1 MAVSWNWKH
10 RIAALTVSL
19 LLMMGFDFARHLISH
34 RQRLHFDMQ
43 ACIWDPL
50 HQLLNPLSRHLKRH
64 DFLRKMLLAFD
75 SILIDL
81 SVLYFG
87 ITWAIYG
94 RTKSF
99 MPSLLIFYVT
109 RALVLNICKW
119 PLPKLYLF
127 GDPGVPSYFVDYDQ
141 TNDLYF
147 SGHCGCLTVMTT
159 DCYLNGRRRWV
170 VLLFLVLTYTF
181 FVLALEGG
189 HYTNDM
195 IIGVI
200 AGFTIDRLY
209 FLRKER
215 ITLWYLRV
223 FAQSLDGLKA
233 KLQALAMFLGLHG
246 SQIRRSPAA
255 NDGEQSK
262 LEDSTL

>member
-1 MAVSWNWKH
+1 MVVSWNWKY
-10 RIAALTVSL
+10 RIAVLLFSL
-19 LLMMGFDFARHLISH
+19 LVMLGLDFARHMIS
-34 RQRLHFDMQ
+34 RGQRTDFDMQ

-50 HQLLNPLSRHLKRH
+50 HQLLHPISNHLKSH
-64 DFLRKMLLAFD
+64 DFLRKMLLALD

-87 ITWAIYG
+87 ITWAAYG

-99 MPSLLIFYVT
+99 MPSLLIFYVI
-109 RALVLNICKW
+109 RAPVLIICKW

-127 GDPGVPSYFVDYDQ
+127 GDPGIPSFFVDYDQ

-159 DCYLNGRRRWV
+159 DCFLNGRKKWV
-170 VLLFLVLTYTF
+170 VFTFLLLTYTF

-195 IIGVI
+195 IIGVV
-200 AGFTIDRLY
+200 AGFTINRLY
-209 FLRKER
+209 FLRKES

-223 FAQSLDGLKA
+223 FGQMMSGMVATV
-233 KLQALAMFLGLHG
+233 QALLMFFGLLK
-246 SQIRRSPAA
+246 SEVVYSPAI
-255 NDGEQSK
+255 NEGEQSK
-262 LEDSTL
+262 LEASI